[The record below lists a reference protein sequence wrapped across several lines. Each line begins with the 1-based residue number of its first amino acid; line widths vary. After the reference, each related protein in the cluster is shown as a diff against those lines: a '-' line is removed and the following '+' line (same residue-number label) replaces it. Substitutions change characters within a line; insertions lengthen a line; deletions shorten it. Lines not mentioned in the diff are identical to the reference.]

1 LLPSLLPRSFLG
13 MASANGNDDKPSSN
27 SNGDDDDSD
36 GNDSVIDE
44 EQLEEYRDMVEQLGS
59 FPVRI
64 FVF

>member
-1 LLPSLLPRSFLG
+1 